1 MLRGKGG
8 RRRNGCNLHLNF
20 VVAAV
25 DVCYCGNAALS
36 FHFGPRLQTYSN
48 RTRYYCLTER
58 VQISSTSSK
67 LSSIYIVEIEAVI
80 DIGMRK
86 GRK

>member
-1 MLRGKGG
+1 MFATVVTQLYRFTLDQ
-8 RRRNGCNLHLNF
+8 GCI
-20 VVAAV
+20 
-25 DVCYCGNAALS
+25 
-36 FHFGPRLQTYSN
+36 PIRI
-48 RTRYYCLTER
+48 RYYCLTER

-67 LSSIYIVEIEAVI
+67 LSSIYIVEIEVVI